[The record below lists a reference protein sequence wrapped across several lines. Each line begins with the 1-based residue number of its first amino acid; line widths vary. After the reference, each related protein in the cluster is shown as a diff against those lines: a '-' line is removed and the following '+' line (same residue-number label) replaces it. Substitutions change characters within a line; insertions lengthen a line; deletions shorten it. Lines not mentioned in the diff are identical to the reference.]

1 RELGRGDVLVTPGRY
16 RNSFR
21 LDIRLT
27 EIEPVPAAITV
38 HIGTQSAPAR
48 IVRDGEYAQL
58 RLAHPV
64 VAARGDRVVLRT
76 DTTVGGGIVLDPAP
90 PRGLDRAR
98 LEQIESG
105 DTIALVHEP
114 VAREELLARGIFE
127 PAALDT
133 LPSAGGFVFSQ
144 AWLDEERART
154 RERLAA
160 RAAASPVDP
169 GIPLAEL
176 GAPWLVELLE
186 VERREG
192 KAYLPGTTAELGV
205 HAEAAAEIEA
215 QLAAEEVVRVD
226 DRALASF
233 LEQQGRLRRVGDG
246 LAVSTA
252 LYERGRELLAALD
265 PITLASF
272 RDALGTGRRTAQ
284 LLLERY
290 DADGLTLRR
299 GDVRTLRR
307 SRA

>member
-1 RELGRGDVLVTPGRY
+1 SVQVHDTPVERAEAGQRVAVNLPQVERRELGRGDVLVTPGRY

-76 DTTVGGGIVLDPAP
+76 DTTVGGGIVLD
-90 PRGLDRAR
+90 RAR

-133 LPSAGGFVFSQ
+133 LPSAGGFVFS
-144 AWLDEERART
+144 
-154 RERLAA
+154 
-160 RAAASPVDP
+160 
-169 GIPLAEL
+169 
-176 GAPWLVELLE
+176 
-186 VERREG
+186 
-192 KAYLPGTTAELGV
+192 
-205 HAEAAAEIEA
+205 
-215 QLAAEEVVRVD
+215 
-226 DRALASF
+226 
-233 LEQQGRLRRVGDG
+233 
-246 LAVSTA
+246 
-252 LYERGRELLAALD
+252 
-265 PITLASF
+265 
-272 RDALGTGRRTAQ
+272 
-284 LLLERY
+284 
-290 DADGLTLRR
+290 
-299 GDVRTLRR
+299 
-307 SRA
+307 